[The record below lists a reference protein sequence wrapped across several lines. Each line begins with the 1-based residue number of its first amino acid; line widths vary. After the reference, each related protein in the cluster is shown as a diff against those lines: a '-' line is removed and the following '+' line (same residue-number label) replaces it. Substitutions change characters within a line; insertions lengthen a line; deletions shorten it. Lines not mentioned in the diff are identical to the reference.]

1 MPKNDENYGSKY
13 RPMPTFGSSG
23 IRRIDADPETAS
35 RGQFV
40 KPSQKLPSMT
50 GGLAQGVKYQ
60 QVKRVPHKGPKTKE
74 NLPSEGIYEG
84 ESVSDFQHFYE
95 EETGERM
102 DGADKYITQEFLG
115 GESNVF

>member
-1 MPKNDENYGSKY
+1 MPKNDEHYGSKY

-50 GGLAQGVKYQ
+50 GGLAQGMKYQ
-60 QVKRVPHKGPKTKE
+60 QVKRVPHKGPKPSQ
-74 NLPSEGIYEG
+74 NLPTEGVYEG
-84 ESVSDFQHFYE
+84 ESVSDFGDYYYE
-95 EETGERM
+95 QTGEM
-102 DGADKYITQEFLG
+102 ADGTDKYIAQEFLG